1 MTDTTTYASVYI
13 MNHNRDKYDYDS
25 YIKLFLS
32 STLTNFYQTNRQWV
46 RNVKIFD
53 YTKKHWMALILIDV
67 TSLLFAVNGIA
78 SKKNKHR

>member
-13 MNHNRDKYDYDS
+13 MNHNRDKYDYDYDS

-32 STLTNFYQTNRQWV
+32 STLTNFYQTNKQTM

-53 YTKKHWMALILIDV
+53 YTKKH
-67 TSLLFAVNGIA
+67 
-78 SKKNKHR
+78 